1 MVQSTGGSVVDPSS
15 SGFPSPLKGIRVLDI
30 SHVQAGPIC
39 SMMLADMGA
48 EVIKVE
54 SFAGDMFRYPIEG
67 ANFQNFNRNKRA
79 IAVDL
84 KAPDGLEIV
93 LELAR
98 KADVLLENFLPGA
111 LERLGLG
118 YEAIRQ
124 LNPAIVYGSISG
136 FGQTGS
142 MRNRP
147 AVEPILQAVS
157 GIMDATG
164 DPDRSPVRVRPAMID
179 YCTGTT
185 MAFAIA
191 AALLRR
197 ASTGSGEHVDI
208 ALLDIALYAM
218 SPYITHYR
226 KRGRLFPRTGSAHPA
241 TAPNQNFRTSDGFIC
256 IAATTDKMWQSLCR
270 VLGIAWAGTDPRF
283 ATRQMRVEH
292 AAELVEVVDQATRA
306 HPGLELEARLLAE
319 GVSCGKV
326 RTVADILDE
335 PYVEERGMLERTE
348 HPVLGEMDT
357 FRTPIRLSGESS
369 PLRRRAPLL
378 GEHTDEVLAELG
390 YSAQRIEELVA
401 QGVVL
406 RPDVPASPGPA
417 ATA

>member
-1 MVQSTGGSVVDPSS
+1 MDPSS
-15 SGFPSPLKGIRVLDI
+15 SGFPSPLAGIRVLDI

-48 EVIKVE
+48 EVVKVE

-84 KAPDGLEIV
+84 KSADGLEIV
-93 LELAR
+93 LRLA
-98 KADVLLENFLPGA
+98 KDADVMLENFLPGSID
-111 LERLGLG
+111 RLGLG
-118 YEAIRQ
+118 YDAIRKI
-124 LNPAIVYGSISG
+124 NPGIVYGSISG

-142 MRNRP
+142 MRHRP

-157 GIMDATG
+157 GIMEATG

-197 ASTGSGEHVDI
+197 ASTGRGEHIDI

-218 SPYITHYR
+218 GPYITHYK
-226 KRGRLFPRTGSAHPA
+226 KRGKLFPRTGSAHPA
-241 TAPNQNFRTSDGFIC
+241 TTPNQNFGTSDGFIC
-256 IAATTDKMWQSLCR
+256 IAATTDKMWQGLCR
-270 VLGIAWAGTDPRF
+270 VLGIDWAGTDPRF
-283 ATRQMRVEH
+283 ATRQARGEN
-292 AAELVEVVDQATRA
+292 AAELVAIVGEQTAKHA
-306 HPGLELEARLLAE
+306 GLELEMRLLAE

-335 PYVEERGMLERTE
+335 PYVEERGMLERSE
-348 HPVLGEMDT
+348 HPSLGEIET
-357 FRTPIRLSGESS
+357 FKTPIRLSGESS

-378 GEHTDEVLAELG
+378 GEHTDEVLTELG
-390 YSAQRIEELVA
+390 YSAQQIDDLVERRI
-401 QGVVL
+401 VL
-406 RPDVPASPGPA
+406 RPAGSS
-417 ATA
+417 